1 MYLFPFFTHQ
11 GWQSKFDEWVEVNSW
26 RVEGHHVHTA
36 VTGREKKL
44 IENKRLKE
52 QREKQEEQE
61 MLEELAQET
70 QPLDL
75 MEVDEDL

>member
-1 MYLFPFFTHQ
+1 M
-11 GWQSKFDEWVEVNSW
+11 NSW

-52 QREKQEEQE
+52 QQEKQEEQE
-61 MLEELAQET
+61 VPVLEKELAQET

>member
-1 MYLFPFFTHQ
+1 M
-11 GWQSKFDEWVEVNSW
+11 
-26 RVEGHHVHTA
+26 HTA

-52 QREKQEEQE
+52 QQEKQEEQE
-61 MLEELAQET
+61 VLVLEKELAQET

-75 MEVDEDL
+75 MEVVDEDL

>member
-1 MYLFPFFTHQ
+1 M
-11 GWQSKFDEWVEVNSW
+11 NSW

-52 QREKQEEQE
+52 QQEKQEEQE
-61 MLEELAQET
+61 VLVLEKELAQET

-75 MEVDEDL
+75 MEVEEDL

>member
-1 MYLFPFFTHQ
+1 M
-11 GWQSKFDEWVEVNSW
+11 NSW

-52 QREKQEEQE
+52 QQEKQEEQE
-61 MLEELAQET
+61 VVVLEKELAQET

>member
-1 MYLFPFFTHQ
+1 M
-11 GWQSKFDEWVEVNSW
+11 
-26 RVEGHHVHTA
+26 HTA

-52 QREKQEEQE
+52 QQEKQEEQE
-61 MLEELAQET
+61 VVVLEKELAQET

-75 MEVDEDL
+75 MEVEVDEDL

>member
-1 MYLFPFFTHQ
+1 
-11 GWQSKFDEWVEVNSW
+11 VNSW

-52 QREKQEEQE
+52 QQEKQEEQE
-61 MLEELAQET
+61 VLVLEKELAQET

>member
-1 MYLFPFFTHQ
+1 M
-11 GWQSKFDEWVEVNSW
+11 NSW

-52 QREKQEEQE
+52 QQEKQEEQE
-61 MLEELAQET
+61 VLVLEKELAQET